1 MIKIAIIGASG
12 YTGGELLRL
21 LRHHPN
27 MEVTVITSRQNS
39 GKSVLEV
46 FPHLRGAY
54 KDLTFEEPNYADI
67 KGRVDGAF
75 TALPHGASVEAVS
88 KLAIGIS
95 TKDTSGETSGDTSKD
110 TSKTNILPVVD
121 LSADFR
127 FNNIATYE
135 ATYSPHTKP
144 GLLEKAV
151 YGLPEMYRDKIKDA
165 NIVGN
170 PGCYP
175 TGAILGLYPLLKK
188 DLIKTGGIIID
199 SKSGVTGAGRVPSPA
214 NLFPEISEGLHAYK
228 VGNHRHTPE
237 IEENLTTAASKKI
250 TITFTPHLIPIN
262 RGILTTIYTEIKEE
276 ASLDEVLNT
285 FSSIYA
291 DEPFVRILPSGVIPN
306 TAWVR
311 GSNFIDI
318 GAVVVEKTKRLVIVT
333 AIDNLVKGAA
343 GQAIQNMNLILGL
356 PEETGLT
363 DLPLFP

>member
-54 KDLTFEEPNYADI
+54 DDLTFEEPNYADI
-67 KGRVDGAF
+67 KGRVHGAF

-88 KLAIGIS
+88 VLSMGAAGAS
-95 TKDTSGETSGDTSKD
+95 AKDSQNNISKD
-110 TSKTNILPVVD
+110 NIMPVVD

-135 ATYSPHTKP
+135 ATYALHTKP
-144 GLLEKAV
+144 NLLEKAV

-188 DLIKTGGIIID
+188 GLIKTDGIIVD
-199 SKSGVTGAGRVPSPA
+199 SKSGVTGAGRVSSP
-214 NLFPEISEGLHAYK
+214 LTHFPEIAEGLHAYK
-228 VGNHRHTPE
+228 VGNHRHAPE
-237 IEENLTTAASKKI
+237 IEENLTTAASKEI

-262 RGILTTIYTEIKEE
+262 RGILTTIYAEIKEE
-276 ASLDEVLNT
+276 TSLDEVLNT
-285 FSSIYA
+285 FSNIYA

>member
-21 LRHHPN
+21 LRHHPK
-27 MEVTVITSRQNS
+27 MEVTIITSRQNS

-54 KDLTFEEPNYADI
+54 DDLTFEEPNYDDI
-67 KGRVDGAF
+67 KNRVHGAF

-88 KLAIGIS
+88 ALATGVS
-95 TKDTSGETSGDTSKD
+95 TKDASGDASRD
-110 TSKTNILPVVD
+110 TSESASKENIMPVVD

-127 FNNIATYE
+127 FNNIAAYE
-135 ATYSPHTKP
+135 ATYTPHTKP
-144 GLLEKAV
+144 ELLEKAV
-151 YGLPEMYRDKIKDA
+151 YGLPEMYKDQIKDA

-188 DLIKTGGIIID
+188 GLIKTGGIVVD

-214 NLFPEISEGLHAYK
+214 NLFPEISEGVRAYK
-228 VGNHRHTPE
+228 VGNHRHAPE
-237 IEENLTTAASKKI
+237 IEENLTTAASKDI

-262 RGILTTIYTEIKEE
+262 RGILTTIYTEIKENT
-276 ASLDEVLNT
+276 SLDEVFDT
-285 FSSIYA
+285 FSNIYA
-291 DEPFVRILPSGVIPN
+291 DEPFVRILPSGVIPD
-306 TAWVR
+306 TACVR

-318 GAVVVEKTKRLVIVT
+318 GAVVVEKAKRLVIVT

-343 GQAIQNMNLILGL
+343 GQAIQNMNLILDL